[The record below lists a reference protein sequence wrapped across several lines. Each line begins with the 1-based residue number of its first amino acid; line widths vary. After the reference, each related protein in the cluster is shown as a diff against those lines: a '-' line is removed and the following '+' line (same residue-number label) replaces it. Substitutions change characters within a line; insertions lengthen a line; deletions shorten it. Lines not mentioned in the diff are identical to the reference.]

1 MGKKSE
7 FHAVDFVRKVRDEQA
22 AALEGKS
29 PQEVIGFFAAAAKAA
44 ARAAKLP
51 TRTRRAVRHG

>member
-29 PQEVIGFFAAAAKAA
+29 PQEVTAFFAAAAKAA
-44 ARAAKLP
+44 TLP
-51 TRTRRAVRHG
+51 PRTRRTVRQRG